1 MILCQITCITNYF
14 TGVISPKILKGL
26 SITLEPKK
34 KKKNHFATQR
44 EKNLLCYK
52 KNKEE
57 TFKVGPA
64 YW

>member
-1 MILCQITCITNYF
+1 MILCQITCISNYF
-14 TGVISPKILKGL
+14 TGVISPKILKRL
-26 SITLEPKK
+26 SITSEPK